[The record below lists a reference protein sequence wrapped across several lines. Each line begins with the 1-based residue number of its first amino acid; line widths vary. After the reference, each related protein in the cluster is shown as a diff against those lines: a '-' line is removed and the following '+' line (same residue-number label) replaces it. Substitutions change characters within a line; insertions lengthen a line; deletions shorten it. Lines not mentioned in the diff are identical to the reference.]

1 MTFKILSA
9 TFLQDSKHSFT
20 LDFTQPESNSQ
31 DCEFTLLIGKN
42 GVSKSLILVLWT
54 ARLAISGNSILL
66 SMLRSHH

>member
-9 TFLQDSKHSFT
+9 TFLQDSKHSFM

-42 GVSKSLILVLWT
+42 GVSKSLILE
-54 ARLAISGNSILL
+54 AIIDFLL
-66 SMLRSHH
+66 YVWVSYTMYSMVN